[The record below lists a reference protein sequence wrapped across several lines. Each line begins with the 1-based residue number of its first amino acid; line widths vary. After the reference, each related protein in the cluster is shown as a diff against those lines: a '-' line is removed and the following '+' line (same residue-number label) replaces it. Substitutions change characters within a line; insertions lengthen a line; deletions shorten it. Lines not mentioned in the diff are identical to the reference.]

1 MKGAGS
7 LKAKVA
13 LVTGGARGIGRA
25 VSIALAGEGAM
36 VVAVDLLDD
45 KSEEATHRVIEAD
58 GGTALFKKLD
68 VSDFDAVQR
77 ALYDVADEFGGLHVL
92 VNNAGVNMDQ
102 VLGRMKPEQWQR
114 VIDVNLTGCFNCC
127 RAASRIM
134 LKQREGRII
143 NVSSIV
149 AGVGRPGQANYAAAK
164 AGVEGLTR
172 SLSLELAHRGI
183 TVNAIAPGYID
194 TEMTRALPDS
204 IKTQIMERVPMRR
217 PGLPE
222 EVASLVL
229 FLAGPGA
236 SYITGQTIHLNGG
249 LYFG

>member
-1 MKGAGS
+1 MEGAGS
-7 LKAKVA
+7 LKEKVA

-25 VSIALAGEGAM
+25 VSIALAGEGAA
-36 VVAVDLLDD
+36 VVVVDLLED
-45 KSEEATHRVIEAD
+45 KGKKATQRAIEAA
-58 GGTALFKKLD
+58 GGIAVFKKLD
-68 VSDFDAVQR
+68 VSEFDAVQK
-77 ALYDVADEFGGLHVL
+77 ALHDVADEFGGLHVL

-134 LKQREGRII
+134 IKQRGGRII
-143 NVSSIV
+143 NLSSIV

-204 IKTQIMERVPMRR
+204 IKKEIMERVPMRR

-236 SYITGQTIHLNGG
+236 SYITGQTIHVNGG